1 MRNRTVRKNEVT
13 LRFYEELNDFL
24 PTPRRKIPFHYRFWG
39 TPSVKDVIEAQ
50 GVPHTEVDLVLVNGA
65 SVDFYRRIEQG
76 DSISV
81 YPVFE
86 SLDITEVTRLRPVPL
101 RDPRFVLD
109 VHLGTLA
116 RKLRM
121 LGFDTY
127 YAISCSDE
135 EIARIASDERR
146 IVLTRDIG
154 LLKRSE
160 VERGYWL
167 RSQTPAAQLKEVLGR
182 FDLPS
187 KIRAFSRCL
196 SCNGTI
202 RRVRTSDVEKL
213 LQPKTR
219 RYYNEFYRCDSCGK
233 LFWKGSHYQRMM
245 REVETLVAG
254 K

>member
-1 MRNRTVRKNEVT
+1 
-13 LRFYEELNDFL
+13 
-24 PTPRRKIPFHYRFWG
+24 
-39 TPSVKDVIEAQ
+39 
-50 GVPHTEVDLVLVNGA
+50 
-65 SVDFYRRIEQG
+65 VDFFRRIGEG
-76 DSISV
+76 DFISV

-86 SLDITEVTRLRPVPL
+86 LLDITGVTRLRPVPL
-101 RDPRFVLD
+101 REPRFVLD

-121 LGFDTY
+121 LGFDTRY
-127 YAISCSDE
+127 DRGYTDE
-135 EIARIASDERR
+135 AIARIASDERR

-167 RSQTPAAQLKEVLGR
+167 RSQAPATQLLEVIEQ
-182 FDLPS
+182 FDLRS

-196 SCNGTI
+196 ICNGTI
-202 RRVRTSDVEKL
+202 RRVQTSEVKKL